1 MTDALAAGRHDRPVR
16 IWLYLVAAMIFG
28 MVMLGG
34 ATRLTE
40 SGLSIVEWRPVTGAL
55 PPLSE
60 GDWQAEFD
68 KYKTTPQFKNINK
81 DMTLDAFRTIYW
93 WEWAHRNLGRL
104 IGFVFFLPFI
114 YFLARGWIAARMR
127 GPLAVIFA
135 LGALQGGVGWWMVK
149 SGLADRVS
157 VSQYWLAFHMTLASV
172 IYTAVLWAGQ
182 RLRPQAA
189 VAVPTRL
196 RRTAILLVPLVLLQI
211 YLGALVAGLNAGL
224 VYNTWPLIDGTFV
237 PRAEHLFFISPAW
250 RNFFEND
257 LTVQFVHRMVAYTLW
272 IVAVLHALDA
282 VRSLRDRAAA
292 SGALSLAIVVTLQ
305 AMLGIATLLHQAP
318 LPMALAHQAM
328 AIIVLTFAVLNAARL
343 TAKAVGERRD
353 AAASPPTLSPA
364 SAKGRS

>member
-1 MTDALAAGRHDRPVR
+1 MIDGTTATRRNRIVR
-16 IWLYLVAAMIFG
+16 RWLYLVAALIFA

-40 SGLSIVEWRPVTGAL
+40 SGLSIVEWRPVTGAM

-68 KYKTTPQFKNINK
+68 KYKTTPQFKDVNK

-104 IGFVFFLPFI
+104 IGFAFFLPFI
-114 YFLARGWIAARMR
+114 YFLWRGWIAPRMR
-127 GPLAVIFA
+127 GPLGVIFA

-182 RLRPQAA
+182 RLRPGGAFDVPARLRCTA
-189 VAVPTRL
+189 VA
-196 RRTAILLVPLVLLQI
+196 LVPLVLLQI

-224 VYNTWPLIDGTFV
+224 VYNTWPLIDGAFV

-257 LTVQFVHRMVAYTLW
+257 VTVQFVHRMVAYTLW

-282 VRSLRDRAAA
+282 VQSLRDRAA

-343 TAKAVGERRD
+343 TAKTVGARRD

>member
-1 MTDALAAGRHDRPVR
+1 MIDGTTAARRNRIVR
-16 IWLYLVAAMIFG
+16 RWLYLVAALIFA

-40 SGLSIVEWRPVTGAL
+40 SGLSIVEWRPVTGAM

-60 GDWQAEFD
+60 QTWQAEFD
-68 KYKTTPQFKNINK
+68 KYKTTPQFKDINK

-104 IGFVFFLPFI
+104 IGLVFFLPFL
-114 YFLARGWIAARMR
+114 YFLWRGWIAPRMR
-127 GPLAVIFA
+127 GPLGVIFA

-182 RLRPQAA
+182 RLQPGVVSDVPARLRFTA
-189 VAVPTRL
+189 VA
-196 RRTAILLVPLVLLQI
+196 IVPLVLLQI

-224 VYNTWPLIDGTFV
+224 VYNTWPLIDGNFI

-272 IVAVLHALDA
+272 AVALLHAFDA
-282 VRSLRDRAAA
+282 LRALRERSNA
-292 SGALSLAIVVTLQ
+292 SGALSLAIAVTLQ

-318 LPMALAHQAM
+318 LSMALAHQAM
-328 AIIVLTFAVLNAARL
+328 AIIVLTFAVLNAAQL
-343 TAKAVGERRD
+343 T
-353 AAASPPTLSPA
+353 SS
-364 SAKGRS
+364 KGRVRQSEEAAPLSHMPT

>member
-1 MTDALAAGRHDRPVR
+1 MTEGTTPGRHDRIVR
-16 IWLYLVAAMIFG
+16 RWLYLVAALIFG
-28 MVMLGG
+28 IVILGG

-40 SGLSIVEWRPVTGAL
+40 SGLSIVEWRPVTGAM
-55 PPLSE
+55 PPLSQ

-81 DMTLDAFRTIYW
+81 DMTLEAFRTIYW

-104 IGFVFFLPFI
+104 IGFVFFLPFL
-114 YFLARGWIAARMR
+114 YFLWRGWIARRMR
-127 GPLAVIFA
+127 GPLGVIFA

-182 RLRPQAA
+182 RLQAPA
-189 VAVPTRL
+189 VFDVPARL
-196 RRTAILLVPLVLLQI
+196 RLTAIVLVPLVLLQI

-224 VYNTWPLIDGTFV
+224 VYNTWPLIDGVFI

-272 IVAVLHALDA
+272 GVAVLHAIDA
-282 VRSLRDRAAA
+282 VRSIPER
-292 SGALSLAIVVTLQ
+292 SGAGAALSLAIAVTLQ

-328 AIIVLTFAVLNAARL
+328 AIVVLTFAVLNAAQL
-343 TAKAVGERRD
+343 TS
-353 AAASPPTLSPA
+353 AAARVRGSAAAAPLSHM
-364 SAKGRS
+364 RT

>member
-1 MTDALAAGRHDRPVR
+1 MTDGSPSGRHDHIVR
-16 IWLYLVAAMIFG
+16 RWLYLVAALIFG
-28 MVMLGG
+28 MVVLGG

-40 SGLSIVEWRPVTGAL
+40 SGLSIVEWRPVTGAM
-55 PPLSE
+55 PPLSQS
-60 GDWQAEFD
+60 DWQAEFD

-104 IGFVFFLPFI
+104 IGFAFFLPFV
-114 YFLARGWIAARMR
+114 YFLARGWIAPRMR
-127 GPLAVIFA
+127 GPLGVLFA

-172 IYTAVLWAGQ
+172 IYTAVLWASQ
-182 RLRPQAA
+182 RLQAPA
-189 VAVPTRL
+189 LFDVPTRV
-196 RRTAILLVPLVLLQI
+196 RVTAIIVVPLVLLQI

-224 VYNTWPLIDGTFV
+224 VYNTWPLIDGTFI

-250 RNFFEND
+250 RNLFEND
-257 LTVQFVHRMVAYTLW
+257 LTVQFVHRMVAYMLW
-272 IVAVLHALDA
+272 GVAVLHAIDA
-282 VRSLRDRAAA
+282 VCAIRER
-292 SGALSLAIVVTLQ
+292 SGAGGPLSLAIAVTLQ

-328 AIIVLTFAVLNAARL
+328 AIIVLTFAVLNAAQL
-343 TAKAVGERRD
+343 TSGTARVRRSE
-353 AAASPPTLSPA
+353 AAAPLSHMPT
-364 SAKGRS
+364 